1 MPLSKSY
8 GLARAWPMAPG
19 LGHTPSKGGGVIV
32 TQTIMRETL
41 VMRENLRMT
50 DRG

>member
-1 MPLSKSY
+1 MSTLS
-8 GLARAWPMAPG
+8 LG
-19 LGHTPSKGGGVIV
+19 LGLGLTNTPSKGGGVIV